1 MSGSTFAIAIEPP
14 LIVVT
19 LSGRF
24 RLEDWLGVMR
34 AMPDTPGFEPG
45 LHTLVD
51 ARQAHFDFMFA
62 DARRLNELVSRHLD
76 EKRGRGFRSAWVV
89 GADVD
94 FGVARMVQTVLED
107 LPLEARTFRSTD
119 DARGWLLGPGG

>member
-1 MSGSTFAIAIEPP
+1 MTGPTFSIAIEPP

-19 LSGRF
+19 LSGPF
-24 RLEDWLGVMR
+24 RLDDWLGVMR

-51 ARQAHFDFMFA
+51 GRQAHFDFMFD
-62 DARRLNELVSRHLD
+62 DAKRLNEVVSRHLD

-107 LPLEARTFRSTD
+107 LPLEARTFRSID
-119 DARGWLLGPGG
+119 DARRWLLEPRG